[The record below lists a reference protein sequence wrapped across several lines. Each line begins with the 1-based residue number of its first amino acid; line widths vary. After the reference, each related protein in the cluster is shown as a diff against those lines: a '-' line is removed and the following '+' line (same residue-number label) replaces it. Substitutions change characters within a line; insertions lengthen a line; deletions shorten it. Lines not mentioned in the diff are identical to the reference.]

1 MPVSAAPHY
10 QGPSELEIRWR
21 FRHASIHD
29 SANMADDKTFKLR
42 YVGIRFTG
50 ARMPVNVLS
59 DLPAF
64 RDLLVSFARD
74 EWKKR
79 HPERK
84 RVPKGFDASLTLDL
98 AQIEEGSAKPNLV
111 WSRDVAQQTLPGFED
126 ELAEIVEDSYTE
138 IVRLFQGAAGDQAAL
153 ELSPDKL
160 RALDKFGAGLRSDER
175 IELTPVTGD
184 NVVYLDLE
192 RRKRLITSVR
202 DTYNVRLTGVGTLAS
217 NSVYGH
223 VIIRTE
229 NGDIS
234 VPIDPEEIKQNFD
247 GSLDQPVQYDIM
259 VEMDRSERIRN
270 VVDVF
275 DVAVVDA
282 SLEAAMSRSY
292 ERLNELS
299 RMKAGWLDGEGSPI
313 EEAALRS
320 AQQFISKR
328 AVLVGAMRIYP
339 NEGAGVL
346 IELESG
352 GWDMSLEFAPN
363 GSIEIYGIEVDGA
376 DEMEPQTFNGVSD
389 ELLAAFDGKVCH

>member
-1 MPVSAAPHY
+1 
-10 QGPSELEIRWR
+10 
-21 FRHASIHD
+21 
-29 SANMADDKTFKLR
+29 MADDKTFKLR
-42 YVGIRFTG
+42 YVGTRFAG

-98 AQIEEGSAKPNLV
+98 TQIEEGSAKPNLV

-126 ELAEIVEDSYTE
+126 ELAEIVEDSYAD
-138 IVRLFQGAAGDQAAL
+138 IVQLFEGAAGDQAAP

-247 GSLDQPVQYDIM
+247 GSLDQAVQYDIM

-282 SLEAAMSRSY
+282 SLEAAVSRSY

-299 RMKAGWLDGEGSPI
+299 RMKAGWLDGEGSAI
-313 EEAALRS
+313 EEAALRL

-328 AVLVGAMRIYP
+328 AVLAGAMRIYP

-346 IELESG
+346 IELATG

-363 GSIEIYGIEVDGA
+363 GSIEIYGIEIDGA

-389 ELLAAFDGKVCH
+389 ELLAAFDGKVRH

>member
-1 MPVSAAPHY
+1 M
-10 QGPSELEIRWR
+10 
-21 FRHASIHD
+21 
-29 SANMADDKTFKLR
+29 DDNKTFKLR
-42 YVGIRFTG
+42 YVGSRFTG
-50 ARMPVNVLS
+50 ARMPLNVLS

-74 EWKKR
+74 EWKER

-98 AQIEEGSAKPNLV
+98 TQIEDGSALPNLV

-126 ELAEIVEDSYTE
+126 ELAEIVEEAYVD
-138 IVRLFQGAAGDQAAL
+138 IVQLFKGAANGQAAP

-160 RALDKFGAGLRSDER
+160 RALDKFGAGLLPNER
-175 IELTPVTGD
+175 IELTPITGG

-202 DTYNVRLTGVGTLAS
+202 ETYNVRLTGVGTLAS

-223 VIIRTE
+223 VIIRTD

-247 GSLDQPVQYDIM
+247 GSLDQTVQYDIM
-259 VEMDRSERIRN
+259 VEMDRSEHIRN

-282 SLEAAMSRSY
+282 SLEAAMTRSY
-292 ERLNELS
+292 ERLVELS
-299 RMKAGWLDGEGSPI
+299 QLKTGWLDGEGDAI
-313 EEAALRS
+313 DETALHLAR
-320 AQQFISKR
+320 QFISKR
-328 AVLVGAMRIYP
+328 ALLAGAMRIYP
-339 NEGAGVL
+339 NESAGIL
-346 IELESG
+346 IELVTG
-352 GWDMSLEFAPN
+352 GWDMSLEFASN
-363 GSIEIYGIEVDGA
+363 GSVEIYGIEIDGT
-376 DEMEPQTFNGVSD
+376 DEMEPQTFNGVND
-389 ELLAAFDGKVCH
+389 ELLTTFDRKVRR